1 VRRILL
7 LVVTVLA
14 LSPAARAE
22 ERILGFDSLITVR
35 PTGDMEV
42 SETIR
47 VVCEGDRI
55 NHGIFRDFPTRYED
69 GYGNRVSVAFE
80 VKAVLRDGQ
89 GENWW
94 TEPMENG
101 VRVYIGQQGR
111 HAHAG
116 EYTYTLTYRTDRQL
130 GFFADH
136 DELYWNVTGNGWE
149 FAMDR
154 VGATVELPPGAEVL
168 SAEAYTGLLGEK
180 GQDYTV
186 TRDELGRPVFTTT
199 RPLTSREGL
208 TIVVSWPKG
217 LVREPSQAEKARYFL
232 SDNKSAVAGAA
243 GIVVLLAYY
252 VLAWLRV
259 GRDPA
264 RGTIIPLYEA
274 PRGFSPAAVRY
285 VMRMGFDHRAF
296 AAAIVNMAVKG
307 VLSIDEDKD
316 GKYTLTRK
324 GTGYEGLSRGETKVA
339 QRLFGSKASLT
350 VETANHS
357 VIAQAIKDLS
367 KSLAVEYEKLYFLS
381 NRHTLVPGLVISVL
395 TLGAVVALGRNA
407 PVAMFMTLWLS
418 GWTAGCAVLVYQAF
432 RAWRS
437 VLFERTS
444 RIVNTGSALF
454 MTLFSLPFLGGEVFG
469 LWLFTQN
476 TSMGAAASIF
486 FIVLLNIL
494 FYHLMKAPTIKGRRV
509 MDQIEGLKLYR
520 SVAEKDRLTGLN
532 PPEKTPEVF
541 ERFLPYALALDVEQ
555 AWGEQFADVLARARA
570 ETGYAPAWY
579 SGTHFAAAGAAGLAS
594 GLGSLSSSIASS
606 SSPPGSSSGGGGGGS
621 SGGGGGGGAAE
632 AGRRFRPRPP
642 CGTRTPAPRRPGP

>member
-1 VRRILL
+1 MRRILL

-22 ERILGFDSLITVR
+22 ERILGFDSSIR
-35 PTGDMEV
+35 IMPAGDMEV

-47 VVCEGDRI
+47 VRCEGEKI

-89 GENWW
+89 AENWW
-94 TEPMENG
+94 TDAMEDG
-101 VRVYIGQQGR
+101 VRVYMGSKDVTLNP
-111 HAHAG
+111 G

-154 VGATVELPPGAEVL
+154 VSATVEVPPGAAVM
-168 SAEAYTGLLGEK
+168 STEAYTGLQGEK
-180 GQDYTV
+180 GRDYTV
-186 TRDELGRPVFTTT
+186 TRDEAGRPVFTTT
-199 RPLTSREGL
+199 VQLASREGL
-208 TIVVSWPKG
+208 TIVVAWPKG
-217 LVREPSQAEKARYFL
+217 FVREPTPAEKARYFL

-243 GIVVLLAYY
+243 GIALLLGYY
-252 VLAWLRV
+252 ALAWLRM

-264 RGTIIPLYEA
+264 RGTIIPLYDA
-274 PRGFSPAAVRY
+274 PKGFSPASVRY
-285 VMRMGFDHRAF
+285 VMRMGFDHRSF
-296 AAAIVNMAVKG
+296 AAAVVDMAVKG
-307 VLSIDEDKD
+307 FLAIDEDEQ
-316 GKYTLTRK
+316 GVYTLVRK
-324 GTGYEGLSRGETKVA
+324 RTDYAGLSRDEVKIAQQLFSGRDKVVV
-339 QRLFGSKASLT
+339 KT
-350 VETANHS
+350 ENHA
-357 VIAQAIKDLS
+357 VIAQAIRDQK
-367 KSLAVEYEKLYFLS
+367 KSLAVEYEKLYFLT
-381 NRHTLVPGLVISVL
+381 NRHTLVPGLVISALV
-395 TLGAVVALGRNA
+395 LGAIVVLGRNA
-407 PVAMFMTLWLS
+407 PVAVFMTVWLS
-418 GWTAGCAVLVYQAF
+418 GWTAGCAMLVYQALK
-432 RAWRS
+432 AWRAA
-437 VLFERTS
+437 LFERSS
-444 RIVNTGSALF
+444 RIANTGSALF

-469 LWLFTQN
+469 LWMFSQS
-476 TSMGAAASIF
+476 TSIPAAGCILV
-486 FIVLLNIL
+486 IVLLNIL

-509 MDQIEGLKLYR
+509 MDAIEGLKLYL
-520 SVAEKDRLTGLN
+520 SVAEKDRLNLLN

-594 GLGSLSSSIASS
+594 GLGSLSSSISSS

-621 SGGGGGGGAAE
+621 SGGGGGGG
-632 AGRRFRPRPP
+632 G
-642 CGTRTPAPRRPGP
+642 GGGW

>member
-22 ERILGFDSLITVR
+22 ERILGFDSSIR
-35 PTGDMEV
+35 IMPAGDMEV

-47 VVCEGDRI
+47 VRCEGEKI

-89 GENWW
+89 AENWW
-94 TEPMENG
+94 TDAMEDG
-101 VRVYIGQQGR
+101 VRVYMGSKDVTLNP
-111 HAHAG
+111 G

-154 VGATVELPPGAEVL
+154 VSATVEVPPGAAVM
-168 SAEAYTGLLGEK
+168 STEAYTGLQGEK
-180 GQDYTV
+180 GRDYTV
-186 TRDELGRPVFTTT
+186 TRDEAGRPVFTTT
-199 RPLTSREGL
+199 VQLASREGL
-208 TIVVSWPKG
+208 TIVVAWPKG
-217 LVREPSQAEKARYFL
+217 FVREPTPAEKARYFL

-243 GIVVLLAYY
+243 GIALLLGYY
-252 VLAWLRV
+252 ALAWLRM

-264 RGTIIPLYEA
+264 RGTIIPLYDA
-274 PRGFSPAAVRY
+274 PKGFSPASVRY
-285 VMRMGFDHRAF
+285 VMRMGFDHRSF
-296 AAAIVNMAVKG
+296 AAAVVDMAVKG
-307 VLSIDEDKD
+307 FLAIDEDEQ
-316 GKYTLTRK
+316 GVYTLVRK
-324 GTGYEGLSRGETKVA
+324 RTDYAGLSRDEVKIAQQLFSGRDKVVV
-339 QRLFGSKASLT
+339 KT
-350 VETANHS
+350 ENHA
-357 VIAQAIKDLS
+357 VIAQAIRDQK
-367 KSLAVEYEKLYFLS
+367 KSLAVEYEKLYFLT
-381 NRHTLVPGLVISVL
+381 NRHTLVPGLVISALV
-395 TLGAVVALGRNA
+395 LGAIVVLGRNA
-407 PVAMFMTLWLS
+407 PVAVFMTVWLS
-418 GWTAGCAVLVYQAF
+418 GWTAGCAMLVYQALK
-432 RAWRS
+432 AWRAA
-437 VLFERTS
+437 LFERSS
-444 RIVNTGSALF
+444 RIANTGSALF

-469 LWLFTQN
+469 LWMFSQS
-476 TSMGAAASIF
+476 TSIPAAGCILV
-486 FIVLLNIL
+486 IVLLNIL

-509 MDQIEGLKLYR
+509 MDAIEGLKLYL
-520 SVAEKDRLTGLN
+520 SVAEKDRLNLLN

-594 GLGSLSSSIASS
+594 GLGSLSSSISSS

-621 SGGGGGGGAAE
+621 SGGGGGGG
-632 AGRRFRPRPP
+632 G
-642 CGTRTPAPRRPGP
+642 GGGW